1 MENDDRLQVEDVSV
15 IIVNYNGE
23 KVIAQAVQSVLALHP
38 RPLECIVV
46 DNGSTDQSLNILHQF
61 SDPLLRLISLNEN
74 RGVAGGRNTGV
85 AMARGRILA
94 FLDSDG
100 EATESWLAK
109 AVEVLVEQPQA
120 GAVAPLVLME
130 QGKIINGAGSFL
142 DATGHGRDR
151 LWGESLSQYES
162 TLLAWRG
169 QPVDYPM
176 GCGMIVR
183 RQGLEAIWPLDE
195 TMPKW
200 HDDTEIGIRIRQL
213 GYRVIFEPL
222 SRVLHHPGHSDPKD
236 RRQRQHMAET
246 ARLLLVWKYYPLTT
260 AIAVTLY
267 YSFFALTA
275 SRYHMA
281 YAKDL
286 WKTWSKLWGERKKIW
301 AIRQQWRNK
310 GNMVGK
316 SFLP

>member
-1 MENDDRLQVEDVSV
+1 MKNGDRLRVEDVSV

-23 KVIAQAVQSVLALHP
+23 KVIAQAVQSVLALRP

-46 DNGSTDQSLNILHQF
+46 DNGSTDQSVNILHRF
-61 SDPLLRLISLNEN
+61 SDPLLRLVSLTEN
-74 RGVAGGRNTGV
+74 RGVAGGRNVGV
-85 AMARGRILA
+85 ANARGRILA

-100 EATESWLAK
+100 EATASWLVR
-109 AVEVLVEQPQA
+109 AVEDLVEQEEA
-120 GAVAPLVLME
+120 GAIAPLVLMKHG
-130 QGKIINGAGSFL
+130 QIINGAGSFL
-142 DATGHGRDR
+142 DSSGHGRDR
-151 LWGESLSQYES
+151 LWGEPLAQHES
-162 TLLAWRG
+162 IVLTWRG

-176 GCGMIVR
+176 GCGMVIR

-213 GYRVIFEPL
+213 GYHVIFEPL

-236 RRQRQHMAET
+236 NRQRQHMAET
-246 ARLLLVWKYYPLTT
+246 ARLLLVWKYYPLTR
-260 AIAVTLY
+260 AITVTLH

-275 SRYHMA
+275 SRYHLS
-281 YAKDL
+281 YTKDL

-301 AIRQQWRNK
+301 AIRQRWRNK

-316 SFLP
+316 SFLL